1 VFLFGHSCI
10 IVSDVVILMLLCKLL
25 KCLRTYSIIHL
36 HNRHFWIMHN
46 AYSSYHSFVSPE
58 QFSLMAIEDIVVVYV
73 FSRHHTTKF
82 SPITIE
88 YIVLVHVHVHVH
100 VCCLMF

>member
-58 QFSLMAIEDIVVVYV
+58 QFSLMAIEDIVVYV

-82 SPITIE
+82 PPIAIE
-88 YIVLVHVHVHVH
+88 YIVLVHVHV
-100 VCCLMF
+100 CCIMF